1 MSNTPKIQ
9 HDSVAAPVAV
19 RAAWLADGS
28 GACFAPG
35 VLVLRDRTVVAIGSP
50 ESVGVPGGSVTWV
63 DASDSAVM
71 PALVNAHTHLDLTM
85 VPRIPEPKRFLQ
97 WLGGVR
103 SARLSM
109 SADDVRQSVITG
121 VQRLD
126 AGGVAAVGDIAG
138 THALQAS
145 LAACSDMGLE
155 GCVFEEVFG
164 MGPRVTACLAAMEAV
179 TPAADRGHGR
189 GIRRGVQPHA
199 PYSSDRRVFE
209 AALRSGL
216 PVSTHLAESV
226 DERRFLTDGSGPF
239 RDLLESFGL
248 WDGSFSADTRHPIDW
263 MAERLRAASAGPAGR
278 QTRML
283 CAHLNDVDDQALAL
297 LTTLPIDIAYCPRAS
312 EFFGHAGHRYRA
324 MRAAGV
330 NVCLGTDS
338 ALNLDTPDR
347 ISTVDD
353 LRLLMRRDRLP
364 LSDALEMATV
374 AGARALGLDPS
385 RWDFSLSPMAGV
397 IAVALGEH
405 RAPADFGKTGTA
417 PRWICRPQMS

>member
-9 HDSVAAPVAV
+9 DDSVAAPVAV

-35 VLVLRDRTVVAIGSP
+35 VLVLRGRAVVAAGSP
-50 ESVGVPGGSVTWV
+50 ESIGVPGEAVAWV

-71 PALVNAHTHLDLTM
+71 PALVNAHTHLDLTL
-85 VPRIPEPKRFLQ
+85 VPRIPEPEHFFQ

-103 SARLSM
+103 AARLAM
-109 SADDVRQSVITG
+109 SADGVRQSVIAG

-138 THALQAS
+138 THAFQAS
-145 LAACSDMGLE
+145 LAACGEMGLE

-164 MGPRVTACLAAMEAV
+164 MGPRVPACLAAIEAL
-179 TPAADRGHGR
+179 TPAAAGPAR

-209 AALRSGL
+209 AALRSGVA
-216 PVSTHLAESV
+216 VSTHLAESV
-226 DERRFLTDGSGPF
+226 DERRFLAEGSGPF

-248 WDGSFSADTRHPIDW
+248 WDGTFFAGARHPIDW
-263 MAERLRAASAGPAGR
+263 MAERLRAVAMGSGGR
-278 QTRML
+278 QARVL
-283 CAHLNDVDDQALAL
+283 CAHLNDIDDPALAL
-297 LTTLPIDIAYCPRAS
+297 LATLPFDVAYCPRAS

-347 ISTVDD
+347 ITTLDD
-353 LRLLMRRDRLP
+353 LRLLMRRDQLP
-364 LSDALEMATV
+364 LSDALQMATV
-374 AGARALGLDPS
+374 AGARALGLDPA
-385 RWDFSLSPMAGV
+385 RWDFSLGPVAGV
-397 IAVALGEH
+397 IAVQLGEH
-405 RAPADFGKTGTA
+405 RAPAEFGRTSTA
-417 PRWICRPQMS
+417 PRWVCRPAKP

>member
-1 MSNTPKIQ
+1 
-9 HDSVAAPVAV
+9 
-19 RAAWLADGS
+19 
-28 GACFAPG
+28 
-35 VLVLRDRTVVAIGSP
+35 
-50 ESVGVPGGSVTWV
+50 
-63 DASDSAVM
+63 M
-71 PALVNAHTHLDLTM
+71 PALVNAHTHLDLTL
-85 VPRIPEPKRFLQ
+85 VPRIPEPEHFFQ

-109 SADDVRQSVITG
+109 SADDVRQSVIAG

-145 LAACSDMGLE
+145 LAACADMGLS

-164 MGPRVTACLAAMEAV
+164 MGPRISACLSAMEA
-179 TPAADRGHGR
+179 TTLEAAGHAR

-209 AALRSGL
+209 AALRAGV

-226 DERRFLTDGSGPF
+226 DERRFLADGSGPF

-248 WDGSFSADTRHPIDW
+248 WNGTFLAGARHPIDW
-263 MAERLRAASAGPAGR
+263 MAERLRAASMGPGGR
-278 QTRML
+278 QSRVL
-283 CAHLNDVDDQALAL
+283 CAHLNDIDDQALAL
-297 LTTLPIDIAYCPRAS
+297 LATLPIDVAYCPRAS

-347 ISTVDD
+347 ISTLDD
-353 LRLLMRRDRLP
+353 LRLLMRRDQLP

-374 AGARALGLDPS
+374 AGARALGLDS
-385 RWDFSLSPMAGV
+385 ARWDFSLGPVAGV
-397 IAVALGEH
+397 IAIQLGEH
-405 RAPADFGKTGTA
+405 RAPADFGKTSTA
-417 PRWICRPQMS
+417 PRWLCRPAVS

>member
-9 HDSVAAPVAV
+9 DDSVVAPVAV
-19 RAAWLADGS
+19 RAAWLADGR

-35 VLVLRDRTVVAIGSP
+35 VLVLRGRTVVAAGSP

-63 DASDSAVM
+63 DASGSAVI
-71 PALVNAHTHLDLTM
+71 PALVNAHTHLDLTL
-85 VPRIPEPKRFLQ
+85 VPRIPEPKQFFQ

-103 SARLSM
+103 SARLLM
-109 SADDVRQSVITG
+109 TADDVRQSVIAG

-145 LAACSDMGLE
+145 LAACAATGLD

-164 MGPRVTACLAAMEAV
+164 MGPRVPACLAALEAV
-179 TPAADRGHGR
+179 IPAADAGHAGR
-189 GIRRGVQPHA
+189 IRRGIQPHA
-199 PYSSDRRVFE
+199 PYSCDRRVFE
-209 AALRSGL
+209 AAFRSGL

-226 DERRFLTDGSGPF
+226 DERRFLADGSGPF

-248 WDGSFSADTRHPIDW
+248 WDGTFSAGARHPIDW
-263 MAERLRAASAGPAGR
+263 MAERLRAASVGPAGR
-278 QTRML
+278 QTRVL
-283 CAHLNDVDDQALAL
+283 CAHLNDIDDQALAL
-297 LTTLPIDIAYCPRAS
+297 LETLPIDVAYCPRAS

-353 LRLLMRRDRLP
+353 LRLLMRRDQLP

-374 AGARALGLDPS
+374 AGARALGLDPL
-385 RWDFSLSPMAGV
+385 RWDFSLGPVAGV
-397 IAVALGEH
+397 IAISLGEH
-405 RAPADFGKTGTA
+405 RAPADFGKTSMA
-417 PRWICRPQMS
+417 PRWICRPAVS

>member
-9 HDSVAAPVAV
+9 DDSVAAPVAV
-19 RAAWLADGS
+19 RAAWLADGR

-35 VLVLRDRTVVAIGSP
+35 VLVLRGRAVVAAGSP
-50 ESVGVPGGSVTWV
+50 ESVGVPGGAVTWV

-71 PALVNAHTHLDLTM
+71 PALVNAHTHLDLTL
-85 VPRIPEPKRFLQ
+85 VPRIPEPEHFFQ

-109 SADDVRQSVITG
+109 TADDVRQSVLAG

-138 THALQAS
+138 THALLAS
-145 LAACSDMGLE
+145 LAACADMGLG

-164 MGPRVTACLAAMEAV
+164 MGPRVPACLAAIEAV
-179 TPAADRGHGR
+179 TPAPAGPAR

-209 AALRSGL
+209 AALRSGV

-226 DERRFLTDGSGPF
+226 DERRFLADGSGPF

-248 WDGSFSADTRHPIDW
+248 WDRTFSAGARHPIDW
-263 MAERLRAASAGPAGR
+263 MAERLQAASAGPSGR
-278 QTRML
+278 QSRVL
-283 CAHLNDVDDQALAL
+283 CAHLNDSDDQALAL
-297 LTTLPIDIAYCPRAS
+297 LATLPIDVAYCPRAS

-347 ISTVDD
+347 ISTLDD
-353 LRLLMRRDRLP
+353 LRLLMRRDQLP

-374 AGARALGLDPS
+374 AGARALGLDS
-385 RWDFSLSPMAGV
+385 ARWDFSLGPVAGV
-397 IAVALGEH
+397 IAVQLGEH
-405 RAPADFGKTGTA
+405 RASAEFGKTSSA
-417 PRWICRPQMS
+417 PRWICRPTAS

>member
-1 MSNTPKIQ
+1 
-9 HDSVAAPVAV
+9 
-19 RAAWLADGS
+19 
-28 GACFAPG
+28 
-35 VLVLRDRTVVAIGSP
+35 
-50 ESVGVPGGSVTWV
+50 
-63 DASDSAVM
+63 
-71 PALVNAHTHLDLTM
+71 
-85 VPRIPEPKRFLQ
+85 
-97 WLGGVR
+97 
-103 SARLSM
+103 
-109 SADDVRQSVITG
+109 
-121 VQRLD
+121 
-126 AGGVAAVGDIAG
+126 VGDIAG

-145 LAACSDMGLE
+145 LAACADMGLE

-164 MGPRVTACLAAMEAV
+164 MGPRVPASLAALEAV
-179 TPAADRGHGR
+179 TPAAAGGHAGR
-189 GIRRGVQPHA
+189 IRRGVQPHA

-209 AALRSGL
+209 AALRSGV

-248 WDGSFSADTRHPIDW
+248 WDGTFSAGARHPIDW
-263 MAERLRAASAGPAGR
+263 MAERLRAALAGPTGR
-278 QTRML
+278 QTRVL
-283 CAHLNDVDDQALAL
+283 CAHLNDIDDQALAL
-297 LTTLPIDIAYCPRAS
+297 LATLPIDVAYCPRAS
-312 EFFGHAGHRYRA
+312 EFFGHTGHRYRA
-324 MRAAGV
+324 MRAVGV

-353 LRLLMRRDRLP
+353 LRLLMRRDQLP

-385 RWDFSLSPMAGV
+385 RWDFSLSPVAGV

-417 PRWICRPQMS
+417 PRWLCRPEMS

>member
-9 HDSVAAPVAV
+9 DDSVAAPVGV
-19 RAAWLADGS
+19 RAAWLADGR

-35 VLVLRDRTVVAIGSP
+35 VLVLRGHTVVAAGSP
-50 ESVGVPGGSVTWV
+50 ESVGVPGGVVTWV
-63 DASDSAVM
+63 DASDSAVI
-71 PALVNAHTHLDLTM
+71 PALVNAHTHLDLTL
-85 VPRIPEPKRFLQ
+85 VPRIPEPEHFFQ

-109 SADDVRQSVITG
+109 TADDVRQSVIAG

-145 LAACSDMGLE
+145 LAACARMGLE

-164 MGPRVTACLAAMEAV
+164 MGPRVPACLAAMEAM
-179 TPAADRGHGR
+179 TPAADAGHAGR
-189 GIRRGVQPHA
+189 IRRGVQPHA

-216 PVSTHLAESV
+216 PVSTHLAESA
-226 DERRFLTDGSGPF
+226 DERRFLADGSGPF

-248 WDGSFSADTRHPIDW
+248 WDGTFSAGARHPIDW
-263 MAERLRAASAGPAGR
+263 MADRLRAASTGPAGR
-278 QTRML
+278 LTRVL
-283 CAHLNDVDDQALAL
+283 CAHLNDIDDQALAL
-297 LTTLPIDIAYCPRAS
+297 LETLPIDVAYCPRAS

-353 LRLLMRRDRLP
+353 LRLLMRRDQLP
-364 LSDALEMATV
+364 LSDALEMGTV

-385 RWDFSLSPMAGV
+385 RWDFSLGPVAGV
-397 IAVALGEH
+397 IAIQLGEH
-405 RAPADFGKTGTA
+405 RAPADFGKTSTA
-417 PRWICRPQMS
+417 PRWLCRPAVS

>member
-9 HDSVAAPVAV
+9 DDSVAAPVGV
-19 RAAWLADGS
+19 RAAWLADGR

-35 VLVLRDRTVVAIGSP
+35 VLVLRGRTVVAAGSP
-50 ESVGVPGGSVTWV
+50 ESVGVPGGLVTWV
-63 DASDSAVM
+63 DASDSAVI
-71 PALVNAHTHLDLTM
+71 PALVNAHTHLDLTL
-85 VPRIPEPKRFLQ
+85 VPRIPEPKHFFQ

-109 SADDVRQSVITG
+109 TADDVRQSVIAG

-145 LAACSDMGLE
+145 LAACTAMGLD

-164 MGPRVTACLAAMEAV
+164 MGPRVPASLAALEAV
-179 TPAADRGHGR
+179 TPAAASGHAGR
-189 GIRRGVQPHA
+189 IRRGVQPHA
-199 PYSSDRRVFE
+199 PYSCDRRVFE

-226 DERRFLTDGSGPF
+226 DERRFLADGSGPF

-248 WDGSFSADTRHPIDW
+248 WDGTFSAGARHPIDW
-263 MAERLRAASAGPAGR
+263 MAERLRAALAGPAGR
-278 QTRML
+278 QTRVL
-283 CAHLNDVDDQALAL
+283 CAHLNDIDDQALAL
-297 LTTLPIDIAYCPRAS
+297 LATLPIDVAYCPRAS
-312 EFFGHAGHRYRA
+312 EFFGHVGHRYRA

-353 LRLLMRRDRLP
+353 LRLLMRRDQLP

-374 AGARALGLDPS
+374 AGARALGLEPS
-385 RWDFSLSPMAGV
+385 RWDFSLSPVAGV

-417 PRWICRPQMS
+417 PRWLCRPEMS

>member
-9 HDSVAAPVAV
+9 DDSVAAPVAV

-35 VLVLRDRTVVAIGSP
+35 VLVLRGRAVVAAGSP
-50 ESVGVPGGSVTWV
+50 ESVGVPGGAVTWV

-71 PALVNAHTHLDLTM
+71 PALVNAHTHLDLTL
-85 VPRIPEPKRFLQ
+85 VPRIPEPEHFFQ

-109 SADDVRQSVITG
+109 SADNVRQSVIAG

-145 LAACSDMGLE
+145 LAACADMGLS

-164 MGPRVTACLAAMEAV
+164 MGPRIPACLTAMEAV
-179 TPAADRGHGR
+179 TPAAAGPAR

-209 AALRSGL
+209 AALRAGV

-226 DERRFLTDGSGPF
+226 DERRFLADGSGPF

-248 WDGSFSADTRHPIDW
+248 WNGTFLAGARHPIDW
-263 MAERLRAASAGPAGR
+263 MAERLRAASMGPGGR
-278 QTRML
+278 QSRVL
-283 CAHLNDVDDQALAL
+283 CAHLNDIDDQALAL
-297 LTTLPIDIAYCPRAS
+297 LATLPIDVAYCPRAS

-347 ISTVDD
+347 ISTLDD
-353 LRLLMRRDRLP
+353 LRLLMRRDQLP
-364 LSDALEMATV
+364 LADALEMATV
-374 AGARALGLDPS
+374 AGARALGLDS
-385 RWDFSLSPMAGV
+385 ARWDFSLGPVAGV
-397 IAVALGEH
+397 IAIQLGEH
-405 RAPADFGKTGTA
+405 RAPADFGKTSTA
-417 PRWICRPQMS
+417 PRWLCRPAVS

>member
-9 HDSVAAPVAV
+9 DDSVAAPVAV

-35 VLVLRDRTVVAIGSP
+35 VLVLRGRAVVAAGSP
-50 ESVGVPGGSVTWV
+50 ESVGVPGGAVTWV

-71 PALVNAHTHLDLTM
+71 PALVNAHTHLDLTL
-85 VPRIPEPKRFLQ
+85 VPRIPEPEHFFQ

-109 SADDVRQSVITG
+109 SADNVRQSVIAG

-145 LAACSDMGLE
+145 LAACADMGLS

-164 MGPRVTACLAAMEAV
+164 MGPRIPACLTAMEAV
-179 TPAADRGHGR
+179 TPAAAGPAR

-209 AALRSGL
+209 AALRAGV

-226 DERRFLTDGSGPF
+226 DERRFLADGSGPF

-248 WDGSFSADTRHPIDW
+248 WNGTFLAGARHPIDW
-263 MAERLRAASAGPAGR
+263 MAERLRAASMGPGGR
-278 QTRML
+278 QSRVL
-283 CAHLNDVDDQALAL
+283 CAHLNDIDDHALAL
-297 LTTLPIDIAYCPRAS
+297 LATLPIDVAYCPRAS

-347 ISTVDD
+347 ISTLDD
-353 LRLLMRRDRLP
+353 LRLLMRRDQLP
-364 LSDALEMATV
+364 LADALEMATV
-374 AGARALGLDPS
+374 AGARALGLDS
-385 RWDFSLSPMAGV
+385 ARWDFSLGPVAGV
-397 IAVALGEH
+397 IAIQLGEH
-405 RAPADFGKTGTA
+405 RAPADFGKTSTA
-417 PRWICRPQMS
+417 PRWLCRPAVS

>member
-9 HDSVAAPVAV
+9 DDSVAAPVAV
-19 RAAWLADGS
+19 RAAWLADGR

-35 VLVLRDRTVVAIGSP
+35 VLVLRGRTVVAAGSP

-63 DASDSAVM
+63 DASDSAVI
-71 PALVNAHTHLDLTM
+71 PALVNAHTHLDLTL
-85 VPRIPEPKRFLQ
+85 VPRIPEPKHFFQ

-109 SADDVRQSVITG
+109 TADDVRQSVISG

-164 MGPRVTACLAAMEAV
+164 MGPRVPASLAALEAV
-179 TPAADRGHGR
+179 TPAAAGGHAGR
-189 GIRRGVQPHA
+189 IRRGVQPHA
-199 PYSSDRRVFE
+199 PYSCDRRVFE

-226 DERRFLTDGSGPF
+226 DERRFLADGSGPF

-248 WDGSFSADTRHPIDW
+248 WDGTFSAGARHPIDW
-263 MAERLRAASAGPAGR
+263 MAERLRAASAGPAER
-278 QTRML
+278 QTRVL
-283 CAHLNDVDDQALAL
+283 CAHLNDVDDQSLAL
-297 LTTLPIDIAYCPRAS
+297 LATLPIDVAYCPRAS

-353 LRLLMRRDRLP
+353 LRLLMRRDQLP

-385 RWDFSLSPMAGV
+385 RWDFSLSPVAGV

-417 PRWICRPQMS
+417 PRWLCRPEMS

>member
-9 HDSVAAPVAV
+9 DDSVAAPVAV
-19 RAAWLADGS
+19 RAAWLADGR

-35 VLVLRDRTVVAIGSP
+35 VLVLRGRTVVAAGSP

-63 DASDSAVM
+63 DASDSAVI
-71 PALVNAHTHLDLTM
+71 PALVNAHTHLDLTL
-85 VPRIPEPKRFLQ
+85 VPRIPEPKHFFQ

-109 SADDVRQSVITG
+109 TADDVRQSVIAG

-145 LAACSDMGLE
+145 LAACADMGLE

-164 MGPRVTACLAAMEAV
+164 MGPRVPASLAALEAV
-179 TPAADRGHGR
+179 TPAAAGGHAGR
-189 GIRRGVQPHA
+189 IRRGVQPHA
-199 PYSSDRRVFE
+199 PYSCDRRVFE

-226 DERRFLTDGSGPF
+226 DERRFLADGSGPF

-248 WDGSFSADTRHPIDW
+248 WDGTFSAGARHPIDW
-263 MAERLRAASAGPAGR
+263 MAERLRAASAGPAER
-278 QTRML
+278 QTRVL
-283 CAHLNDVDDQALAL
+283 CAHLNDVDDQSLAL
-297 LTTLPIDIAYCPRAS
+297 LATLPIDVAYCPRAS

-353 LRLLMRRDRLP
+353 LRLLMRRDQLP

-385 RWDFSLSPMAGV
+385 RWDFSLSPVAGV

-417 PRWICRPQMS
+417 PRWLCRPEMS

>member
-9 HDSVAAPVAV
+9 DDSVVAPVAV

-35 VLVLRDRTVVAIGSP
+35 VLVLRGGAVVAAGSP
-50 ESVGVPGGSVTWV
+50 ESIGVPGEAVTWV

-71 PALVNAHTHLDLTM
+71 PALVNAHTHLDLTL
-85 VPRIPEPKRFLQ
+85 VPRIPEPEHFFQ

-109 SADDVRQSVITG
+109 SADDVRQSVIAG
-121 VQRLD
+121 VQHLD

-145 LAACSDMGLE
+145 LAACADMGLD

-164 MGPRVTACLAAMEAV
+164 MGPRVPACLAAMEAMP
-179 TPAADRGHGR
+179 PAAAGGHAR

-209 AALRSGL
+209 AALRAGV

-226 DERRFLTDGSGPF
+226 DERRFLADGSGPF
-239 RDLLESFGL
+239 RDLLQSFGL
-248 WDGSFSADTRHPIDW
+248 WDGTFSAGARHPIDW
-263 MAERLRAASAGPAGR
+263 MAERFRAASAGSAARRPR
-278 QTRML
+278 VL
-283 CAHLNDVDDQALAL
+283 CAHLNDIDDQALAL
-297 LTTLPIDIAYCPRAS
+297 LATLPIDVAYCPRAS

-347 ISTVDD
+347 ITTLDD
-353 LRLLMRRDRLP
+353 LRLLMRRDQLP

-374 AGARALGLDPS
+374 AGARALGLDAS
-385 RWDFSLSPMAGV
+385 RWDFSLGPVAGV
-397 IAVALGEH
+397 IAVQLGEH
-405 RAPADFGKTGTA
+405 RAPADFGKTSTA
-417 PRWICRPQMS
+417 PRWICRPAKP

>member
-9 HDSVAAPVAV
+9 DDSVAAPVAV
-19 RAAWLADGS
+19 RAAWLADGR

-35 VLVLRDRTVVAIGSP
+35 VLVLRGRTVVAAGSP

-63 DASDSAVM
+63 DASDSAVI
-71 PALVNAHTHLDLTM
+71 PALVNAHTHLDLTL
-85 VPRIPEPKRFLQ
+85 VPRIPEPKHFFQ

-109 SADDVRQSVITG
+109 TADDVRQSVISG

-164 MGPRVTACLAAMEAV
+164 MGPRVPASLAALEAV
-179 TPAADRGHGR
+179 TPAAAGGHAGR
-189 GIRRGVQPHA
+189 IRRGVQPHA
-199 PYSSDRRVFE
+199 PYSCDRRVFE

-226 DERRFLTDGSGPF
+226 DERRFLADGSGPF

-248 WDGSFSADTRHPIDW
+248 WDGTFSAGARHPIDW
-263 MAERLRAASAGPAGR
+263 MAERLRAASAGPAER
-278 QTRML
+278 QTRVL
-283 CAHLNDVDDQALAL
+283 CAHLNDVDDQSLAL
-297 LTTLPIDIAYCPRAS
+297 LATLPIDVAYCPRAS

-353 LRLLMRRDRLP
+353 LRLLMRRDQLP

-385 RWDFSLSPMAGV
+385 RWDFSLSPVAGV

-417 PRWICRPQMS
+417 PRWLCRPEIS

>member
-9 HDSVAAPVAV
+9 DDSVAAPVAV

-35 VLVLRDRTVVAIGSP
+35 VLVLRGRAVVAAGSP
-50 ESVGVPGGSVTWV
+50 ESVGVPGGAVTWV

-71 PALVNAHTHLDLTM
+71 PALVNAHTHLDLTL
-85 VPRIPEPKRFLQ
+85 VPRIPEPEHFFE

-103 SARLSM
+103 AARLSM
-109 SADDVRQSVITG
+109 SADDVRQSVIAG

-145 LAACSDMGLE
+145 LAACADMGLS

-164 MGPRVTACLAAMEAV
+164 MGPRIPACLTAMEAV
-179 TPAADRGHGR
+179 TPAAAGPAR

-209 AALRSGL
+209 AALRAGV

-226 DERRFLTDGSGPF
+226 DERRFLADGSGPF

-248 WDGSFSADTRHPIDW
+248 WNGTFLAGARHPIDW
-263 MAERLRAASAGPAGR
+263 MAERLRAASMGPGGR
-278 QTRML
+278 QSRVL
-283 CAHLNDVDDQALAL
+283 CAHLNDIDDQALAL
-297 LTTLPIDIAYCPRAS
+297 LATLPIDVAYCPRAS

-347 ISTVDD
+347 ISTLDD
-353 LRLLMRRDRLP
+353 LRLLMRRDQLP
-364 LSDALEMATV
+364 LADALEMATV
-374 AGARALGLDPS
+374 AGARALGLDS
-385 RWDFSLSPMAGV
+385 ARWDFSLGPVAGV
-397 IAVALGEH
+397 IAIQLGEH
-405 RAPADFGKTGTA
+405 RAPADFGKTSTA
-417 PRWICRPQMS
+417 PRWLCRPAVS